1 MIKNKVGVAVA
12 GLGFIGRQTHVP
24 AFKKIPNAEL
34 IAVIDIIEDLAKEVA
49 SEHNIKYYLDYKEA
63 LKNPD
68 IDAMVVATPTRFH
81 FNLVSEAL
89 ANGKHVFCEI
99 PLTPDVNES
108 KQLIEIANESRVIL
122 MPDLTFRFTPNY
134 AKAKE
139 LIDEFAIG
147 KPISLNFCELIP
159 AKDLATQSP
168 SDSWARNTKKS
179 SGYPDF
185 SLSILS
191 LDLVRW
197 LFDSEIIDAKW
208 MSNNVQLPGLNDYA
222 VYNTAVIIRLSN
234 NAIGILHYSASILTE
249 EGTARL
255 EIFGDNTSVLRA
267 TWNDHISLVDEK
279 FQTEW
284 TFKMRG
290 TKVWG
295 HYQIDSH
302 FIDCILQGKKPL
314 ATVED
319 AIKAQIIAEKIN
331 Q

>member
-1 MIKNKVGVAVA
+1 M
-12 GLGFIGRQTHVP
+12 
-24 AFKKIPNAEL
+24 
-34 IAVIDIIEDLAKEVA
+34 
-49 SEHNIKYYLDYKEA
+49 
-63 LKNPD
+63 
-68 IDAMVVATPTRFH
+68 
-81 FNLVSEAL
+81 VSEAL
-89 ANGKHVFCEI
+89 ANGKHMFCEI
-99 PLTPDVNES
+99 PLTSDINES
-108 KQLIEIANESRVIL
+108 NQLIKIANESRVIL

-139 LIDEFAIG
+139 LIDASAIG
-147 KPISLNFCELIP
+147 TPISLNFCELIP
-159 AKDLATQSP
+159 AKDLATQRP

-179 SGYPDF
+179 SGRPDF

-191 LDLVRW
+191 LDLARW
-197 LFDSEIIDAKW
+197 LFDSEIIGAKW
-208 MSNNVQLPGLNDYA
+208 MSNHVPLPALNNCT
-222 VYNTAVIIRLSN
+222 VHNTAVVIRLSN
-234 NAIGILHYSASILTE
+234 DAIGTLHYSASILTQ

-255 EIFGDNTSVLRA
+255 EIFGNNTSVLRA

-279 FQTEW
+279 FRTEW

-290 TKVWG
+290 TRVWG